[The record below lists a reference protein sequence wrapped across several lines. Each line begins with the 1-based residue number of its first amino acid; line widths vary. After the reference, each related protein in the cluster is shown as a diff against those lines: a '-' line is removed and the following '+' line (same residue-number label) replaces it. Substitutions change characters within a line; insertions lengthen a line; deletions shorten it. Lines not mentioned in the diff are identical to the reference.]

1 MVKSG
6 GGPGG
11 DRHPQA
17 CIASIVMI
25 RLLLGVYFLY
35 LGVSAIASLPNAN
48 SFIDQI
54 LRETAIDGKMIIG
67 NSYKWLRDFL
77 LHYVH
82 LHATG
87 TAWVLIVS
95 WIITGIMLILGLLT
109 RFAAGISIIICT
121 AFLLSRMYLPNEV
134 VNTDIIGLYGGL
146 ILMSL
151 AVLISAAGRTM
162 GIDKAIAA
170 RTRVKILW

>member
-1 MVKSG
+1 MAKSS
-6 GGPGG
+6 GPGG
-11 DRHPQA
+11 DRHQQA

-25 RLLLGVYFLY
+25 RVLLGVYFLY

-48 SFIDQI
+48 SFIDQ
-54 LRETAIDGKMIIG
+54 LFRETAVDGKMVIG
-67 NSYKWLRDFL
+67 NSFKILRDFL
-77 LHYVH
+77 VHYVH

-87 TAWVLIVS
+87 TAWVLIVT

-109 RFAAGISIIICT
+109 RFAAGISIIVCT
-121 AFLLSRMYLPNEV
+121 SFLLSRLYLANDV
-134 VNTDIIGLYGGL
+134 INADSLGLYGGL
-146 ILMSL
+146 IIMSL
-151 AVLISAAGRTM
+151 ATLISAAGRTM